1 MGLVET
7 GQLLIAHLCGLSIS
21 IMFFMW
27 GTGISRVYGAK
38 EPNETNAL
46 GAILGFVI
54 TISLGILILVVTLT
68 SLIILML
75 KVRGVLPNE

>member
-7 GQLLIAHLCGLSIS
+7 AQMLATHIGGLAIS

-38 EPNETNAL
+38 EPSETNAL

-54 TISLGILILVVTLT
+54 TISFGILCLVVTLT
-68 SLIILML
+68 SLIIAML
-75 KVRGVLPNE
+75 KVRGVISG